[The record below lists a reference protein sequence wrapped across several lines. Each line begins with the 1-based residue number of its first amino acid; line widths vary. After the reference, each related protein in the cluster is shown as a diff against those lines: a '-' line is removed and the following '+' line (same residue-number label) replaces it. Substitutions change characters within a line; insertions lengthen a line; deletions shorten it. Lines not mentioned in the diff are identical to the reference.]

1 MNWLNTYIIF
11 GTHYL
16 QGLLLKDVNGLLLSI
31 AIELELKRKPNVYCS
46 FQGRLAF
53 SYFFQSYEL
62 FYMKS
67 SDILV

>member
-1 MNWLNTYIIF
+1 MNWLNTYIIS

-46 FQGRLAF
+46 FQEGKVFRI
-53 SYFFQSYEL
+53 FFKAIN
-62 FYMKS
+62 FF
-67 SDILV
+67 I